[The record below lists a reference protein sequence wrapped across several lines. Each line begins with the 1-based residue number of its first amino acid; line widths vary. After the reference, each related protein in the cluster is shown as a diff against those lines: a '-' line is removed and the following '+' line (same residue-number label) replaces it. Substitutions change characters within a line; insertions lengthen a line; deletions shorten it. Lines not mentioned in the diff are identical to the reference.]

1 MTVSF
6 RAKLLLSALSSTIIA
21 LVVAGVLFAQSMQR
35 RTDARIEETLVAEA
49 RLTAELL
56 ARSAI
61 PATATSA
68 AALDPEADRIGA
80 LLGARVT
87 LIAPDGRVVGD
98 SAEPLDAIPSMEN
111 HGARPEVVEAR
122 QTGLGRARRHSD
134 TLKMDMLYV
143 AVPVQHPAIAF
154 ARVALPLTGVRRELG
169 AVVNA

>member
-21 LVVAGVLFAQSMQR
+21 LVVAGVLFAQLMQR

-56 ARSAI
+56 ARSAM
-61 PATATSA
+61 PATTATSL

-87 LIAPDGRVVGD
+87 FIAPDGSVVGD
-98 SAEPLDAIPSMEN
+98 SAEPL
-111 HGARPEVVEAR
+111 
-122 QTGLGRARRHSD
+122 
-134 TLKMDMLYV
+134 
-143 AVPVQHPAIAF
+143 
-154 ARVALPLTGVRRELG
+154 
-169 AVVNA
+169 